1 MFGPGIILNGGIISS
16 QRGIPKFRISID
28 KFIVLNSLSN
38 TTLKKLKHICKYL
51 FKIDKI

>member
-1 MFGPGIILNGGIISS
+1 MFGPGIILYGGIISS

-38 TTLKKLKHICKYL
+38 MTLKKLKHICKYL
-51 FKIDKI
+51 FKVDKI